1 MEYLLHALDHA
12 RSDEPYSASRS
23 LVPTIFD
30 FSRRS
35 EQHPPMRA
43 SSHECE
49 IADALVIS
57 DLHLGSENCQARLIT
72 QFLEL
77 VADQVIRTRRLIIN
91 GDVFDSIDFRRLKK
105 THWKVLSM
113 LRRLS
118 DKMEV
123 IWTCGNHD
131 GPAEI
136 ISHLLG
142 VEVHDEYIFNSGGRR
157 MRVLHGHRFD
167 DFIDDHPVLTWLAD
181 VAYNTLQK
189 LDRRHY
195 VARLAKSRSKIFLHC
210 LDKVEDRSTAHAK
223 YHQCDVVICGHTHH
237 AIRKQRHAVEYVNS
251 GCWTELPSTW
261 LKIFN
266 GVIEIHKFHPL
277 TIAATPMP
285 ATNKEREVSLA
296 TA

>member
-1 MEYLLHALDHA
+1 MGVLCPGVQKGHWADMEYLLDALDRAKRH
-12 RSDEPYSASRS
+12 EPYTASPGRWKRPS
-23 LVPTIFD
+23 
-30 FSRRS
+30 
-35 EQHPPMRA
+35 PP
-43 SSHECE
+43 
-49 IADALVIS
+49 IADACGAIMSDAVVIS
-57 DLHLGSENCQARLIT
+57 DLHLGSDNCQAKLIT

-77 VADQVIRTRRLIIN
+77 LASQSIRTKRLIIN

-105 THWKVLSM
+105 THWKVLSL

-118 DKMEV
+118 DKIEV

-142 VEVHDEYIFNSGGRR
+142 VEVHEEYIFDSGGRKI
-157 MRVLHGHRFD
+157 MVLHGHRFD

-210 LDKVEDRSTAHAK
+210 LDKVEDRSTAYAK
-223 YHQCDVVICGHTHH
+223 HNQCDVVICGHTHH
-237 AIRKQRHAVEYVNS
+237 AIHKQRHTIEYVNC

-261 LKIFN
+261 LQIRDGKI
-266 GVIEIHKFHPL
+266 
-277 TIAATPMP
+277 
-285 ATNKEREVSLA
+285 
-296 TA
+296 

>member
-12 RSDEPYSASRS
+12 RHFQSSCALAPLLANANEHPRRMDRY
-23 LVPTIFD
+23 LPTGTG
-30 FSRRS
+30 
-35 EQHPPMRA
+35 
-43 SSHECE
+43 SHEPE
-49 IADALVIS
+49 IADAVVIS

-77 VADQVIRTRRLIIN
+77 VANQVIRTRRLIIN

-142 VEVHDEYIFNSGGRR
+142 VEVQEEYIFNSGGRR
-157 MRVLHGHRFD
+157 MMVLHGHRFD

-223 YHQCDVVICGHTHH
+223 HHQCDVVICGHTHH

-266 GVIEIHKFHPL
+266 GVIEINKFHPL
-277 TIAATPMP
+277 AIAATPMS
-285 ATNKEREVSLA
+285 AINIEDEAHLA
-296 TA
+296 KA

>member
-1 MEYLLHALDHA
+1 MEYLLQALDHA
-12 RSDEPYSASRS
+12 KRWHPPATPHHEPSFTARSPHPSSASS
-23 LVPTIFD
+23 GCDAV
-30 FSRRS
+30 
-35 EQHPPMRA
+35 
-43 SSHECE
+43 
-49 IADALVIS
+49 ADAVVIS

-72 QFLEL
+72 RFLEL
-77 VADQVIRTRRLIIN
+77 LANQTIRTHRLVIN

-105 THWKVLSM
+105 SHWKVLSM

-118 DKMEV
+118 DKFEV

-142 VEVHDEYIFNSGGRR
+142 VEVHNDYIFHSGGRR
-157 MRVLHGHRFD
+157 IMILHGHCFD

-181 VAYNTLQK
+181 VAYNALQK

-210 LDKVEDRSTAHAK
+210 LDKVEIRSTAHAQH
-223 YHQCDVVICGHTHH
+223 HQCDVVICGHTHH
-237 AIRKQRHAVEYVNS
+237 ATRKQRHGVEYINS

-261 LKIFN
+261 LRVCA
-266 GVIEIHKFHPL
+266 GQ
-277 TIAATPMP
+277 IAINSFYP
-285 ATNKEREVSLA
+285 AAKAVESDAVSADQREPAAV
-296 TA
+296 